1 MAMMQGSN
9 KPKNEDKPAG
19 GPPLESMTAEKL
31 APPTGMEGREGD
43 LAIGMQTL
51 VKTIKIKVPYPHDTN
66 DALLKAHLNAI
77 QFAKDNGLL
86 EAYVAHDFK
95 TMLPLLERTKK
106 MIDTTG
112 NKELALVMNFERTG
126 CFFQMFLDA
135 HAEPGKRSFT
145 FPFRK
150 VLNAAKGLGQFDLT
164 EEEILDQWW
173 RPRYLGYGK
182 AIGVEFIISDMDEN
196 GKVTVELAE

>member
-1 MAMMQGSN
+1 
-9 KPKNEDKPAG
+9 
-19 GPPLESMTAEKL
+19 
-31 APPTGMEGREGD
+31 
-43 LAIGMQTL
+43 
-51 VKTIKIKVPYPHDTN
+51 
-66 DALLKAHLNAI
+66 
-77 QFAKDNGLL
+77 
-86 EAYVAHDFK
+86 
-95 TMLPLLERTKK
+95 
-106 MIDTTG
+106 
-112 NKELALVMNFERTG
+112 
-126 CFFQMFLDA
+126 MFLDA

-182 AIGVEFIISDMDEN
+182 AIGVEFKISDMDEN

>member
-9 KPKNEDKPAG
+9 KPKNIGKPTG
-19 GPPLESMTAEKL
+19 GPPLEAMTAENL
-31 APPTGMEGREGD
+31 APPTGMEGREED
-43 LAIGMQTL
+43 LAKGMQSL
-51 VKTIKIKVPYPHDTN
+51 VKTMKIKIPYPHDTN

-86 EAYVAHDFK
+86 QAYVEHDYK
-95 TMLPLLERTKK
+95 TMKPLLDRTKA
-106 MIDTTG
+106 MIEATG

-182 AIGVEFIISDMDEN
+182 AIGVDFKISDMDEN
-196 GKVTVELAE
+196 GKVTVEIAE

>member
-1 MAMMQGSN
+1 MAMMQGKN
-9 KPKNEDKPAG
+9 KPKNEGKQMG
-19 GPPLESMTAEKL
+19 GPPLEAMTAENL
-31 APPTGMEGREGD
+31 APPTGMEGREED
-43 LAIGMQTL
+43 LATGMQTL
-51 VKTIKIKVPYPHDTN
+51 VKTIKIKIPYPHDTN

-86 EAYVAHDFK
+86 EAYVEHDYK
-95 TMLPLLERTKK
+95 TMKPLLERTKA
-106 MIDTTG
+106 MIDATG

-196 GKVTVELAE
+196 GKVTVELA

>member
-1 MAMMQGSN
+1 MAMMQGNN
-9 KPKNEDKPAG
+9 KPKNAGKPTG
-19 GPPLESMTAEKL
+19 GPPLEAMTAENL
-31 APPTGMEGREGD
+31 APPTGMEGREED
-43 LAIGMQTL
+43 LAKGMQSL
-51 VKTIKIKVPYPHDTN
+51 VKTMKIKIPYPHDTN

-86 EAYVAHDFK
+86 EAYVEHDYK
-95 TMLPLLERTKK
+95 TMKPLLDRTKA
-106 MIDTTG
+106 MIEATG

-182 AIGVEFIISDMDEN
+182 AIGVDFKISDMDEN
-196 GKVTVELAE
+196 GKVTVEIAE

>member
-9 KPKNEDKPAG
+9 KPKNIGKPTG
-19 GPPLESMTAEKL
+19 GPPLEAMTAENL
-31 APPTGMEGREGD
+31 APPTGMEGREED
-43 LAIGMQTL
+43 LAKGMQSL
-51 VKTIKIKVPYPHDTN
+51 VKTMKIKIPYPHDTN
-66 DALLKAHLNAI
+66 DALLKEHLNAI

-86 EAYVAHDFK
+86 QAYVEHDYK
-95 TMLPLLERTKK
+95 TMKPLLDRTKA
-106 MIDTTG
+106 MIEATG

-182 AIGVEFIISDMDEN
+182 AIGVEFKISDMDQN

>member
-9 KPKNEDKPAG
+9 KPKNEGKPAG

-43 LAIGMQTL
+43 LATGMQTL
-51 VKTIKIKVPYPHDTN
+51 VKTMKIKVPYPHDTN

-86 EAYVAHDFK
+86 EAYVAHEFK
-95 TMLPLLERTKK
+95 TMLQLLERTKK
-106 MIDTTG
+106 MIDATG
-112 NKELALVMNFERTG
+112 NRELALVMNFERTG

>member
-9 KPKNEDKPAG
+9 KPKNIGKPTG
-19 GPPLESMTAEKL
+19 GPPLEAMTAENL
-31 APPTGMEGREGD
+31 APPTGMEGREED
-43 LAIGMQTL
+43 LAKGMQSL
-51 VKTIKIKVPYPHDTN
+51 VKTMKIKIPYPHDTN

-86 EAYVAHDFK
+86 QAYVEHDYK
-95 TMLPLLERTKK
+95 TMKPLLDRTKA
-106 MIDTTG
+106 MIEATG

-182 AIGVEFIISDMDEN
+182 AIGVEFKISDMDQN